1 MRRRES
7 ELGSIFKR
15 LYEDNV
21 FLRIPD
27 EQFRILSADYT
38 EEQRGIQ
45 EQIPKAEAE
54 IERLEELVINVDRFI
69 ERAKQY
75 TEINELTSELL
86 RTFISKVVV
95 HERSEHNSRTATQRI
110 EIHYN
115 HIGAMEYTG
124 GDRLEQTA

>member
-1 MRRRES
+1 MPE
-7 ELGSIFKR
+7 
-15 LYEDNV
+15 
-21 FLRIPD
+21 
-27 EQFRILSADYT
+27 
-38 EEQRGIQ
+38 
-45 EQIPKAEAE
+45 AEAE
-54 IERLEELVINVDRFI
+54 IERMEALVINVDRFI

-95 HERSEHNSRTATQRI
+95 HERSEYNSRTATQKI

-124 GDRLEQTA
+124 DNGLEQTA